1 MAVKG
6 AIIAIDFDGTV
17 VTHAYPHMGMDAGA
31 VFVLKEL
38 VANDCKLIL
47 YTMRS
52 GQLLEKSR
60 PMVQG
65 TENSAVRHQRESR
78 AEVLDFVAESPRRPL
93 YRRQCT
99 GMSDPLY
106 GRRSPSGSRLGENP
120 PTTGRSRLPGLS
132 PGISPVPES
141 RIPPNRSRRTGGR
154 ETKLR
159 FREADRWLVTT
170 TSGLSGGI
178 GHRKRKTNGIAWS
191 FDQDLGRHPNL

>member
-31 VFVLKEL
+31 VPVLKEL

-65 TENSAVRHQRESR
+65 TENSAVRHQ
-78 AEVLDFVAESPRRPL
+78 
-93 YRRQCT
+93 
-99 GMSDPLY
+99 
-106 GRRSPSGSRLGENP
+106 
-120 PTTGRSRLPGLS
+120 
-132 PGISPVPES
+132 
-141 RIPPNRSRRTGGR
+141 
-154 ETKLR
+154 
-159 FREADRWLVTT
+159 
-170 TSGLSGGI
+170 
-178 GHRKRKTNGIAWS
+178 
-191 FDQDLGRHPNL
+191 

>member
-31 VFVLKEL
+31 VPVLKEL

-52 GQLLEKSR
+52 GQLL
-60 PMVQG
+60 VQG

-154 ETKLR
+154 EPKLR
-159 FREADRWLVTT
+159 FREADWWLVTT
-170 TSGLSGGI
+170 TSGLSGASGTESE
-178 GHRKRKTNGIAWS
+178 RRTE
-191 FDQDLGRHPNL
+191 

>member
-31 VFVLKEL
+31 VPVLKEL

-52 GQLLEKSR
+52 GQLLEKA
-60 PMVQG
+60 VQWFK
-65 TENSAVRHQRESR
+65 EQKI
-78 AEVLDFVAESPRRPL
+78 PL
-93 YRRQCT
+93 YAINENPGQKSWT
-99 GMSDPLY
+99 SSPKVHADLY
-106 GRRSPSGSRLGENP
+106 IDDSALGCPIRFMDGGSRLGENP

-154 ETKLR
+154 EPKPR

-170 TSGLSGGI
+170 TSGLSGASGI
-178 GHRKRKTNGIAWS
+178 ESERRTE
-191 FDQDLGRHPNL
+191 

>member
-31 VFVLKEL
+31 VPVLKEL

-52 GQLLEKSR
+52 GQLLEKA
-60 PMVQG
+60 VQWFK
-65 TENSAVRHQRESR
+65 EQKI
-78 AEVLDFVAESPRRPL
+78 PL
-93 YRRQCT
+93 YAINENPGQKSWT
-99 GMSDPLY
+99 SSPKVHADLY
-106 GRRSPSGSRLGENP
+106 ENP

-154 ETKLR
+154 EPKPR
-159 FREADRWLVTT
+159 FRKADRWLVTT
-170 TSGLSGGI
+170 TSGLSGASGI
-178 GHRKRKTNGIAWS
+178 ESERRTE
-191 FDQDLGRHPNL
+191 

>member
-31 VFVLKEL
+31 VPVLKEL

-52 GQLLEKSR
+52 GQLPKKPSNGSR
-60 PMVQG
+60 NRKFRCTPSMRIPDR
-65 TENSAVRHQRESR
+65 SP
-78 AEVLDFVAESPRRPL
+78 DFVAESPRRPL

-154 ETKLR
+154 EPKPR

-170 TSGLSGGI
+170 TSGLSGASGI
-178 GHRKRKTNGIAWS
+178 ESERRTE
-191 FDQDLGRHPNL
+191 

>member
-31 VFVLKEL
+31 VPVLKGSWRTT
-38 VANDCKLIL
+38 ANSSCTPCAADNYSKKPSNGSRNRKFRC
-47 YTMRS
+47 TPSMRIPDRS
-52 GQLLEKSR
+52 
-60 PMVQG
+60 P
-65 TENSAVRHQRESR
+65 
-78 AEVLDFVAESPRRPL
+78 DFVAESPRRPL

-154 ETKLR
+154 EPKPR

-170 TSGLSGGI
+170 TSGLSGASGI
-178 GHRKRKTNGIAWS
+178 ESERRTE
-191 FDQDLGRHPNL
+191 